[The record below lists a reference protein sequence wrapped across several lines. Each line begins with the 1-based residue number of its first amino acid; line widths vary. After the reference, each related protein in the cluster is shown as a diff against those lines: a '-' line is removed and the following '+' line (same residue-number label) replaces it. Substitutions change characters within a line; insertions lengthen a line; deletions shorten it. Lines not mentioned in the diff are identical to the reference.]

1 MGFLTRS
8 LHYRRELRELQEILI
23 ESCNTCSSR
32 LSLLLGPVCSS
43 SYRNIRLDVLFLI
56 KCSPFLV
63 KQMIIS

>member
-32 LSLLLGPVCSS
+32 LSLLLGPVCSF